1 MPSRTPLAGGIPSLL
16 RAHPFIDALT
26 EASIGRLF
34 SQGERRAAEPGALL
48 LKQGEASDTAMLL
61 LEGTVEVAAETVSG
75 EIRLATIDA
84 PALLGEIGVIA
95 DLPRTAT
102 IRALEGVRFLDI
114 GKDVFNSLADENPAI
129 LRHVVGQLGTRL
141 KSLNSAIGVY
151 TDALAA
157 LEKDVFDRSI
167 LDSLN
172 NPSAELLNFAE
183 TFSRMAEQIALRQRQ
198 REELASAA
206 AIQHAMLPEPL
217 PRDRPGDRHERF
229 DLFAAMRPAREVGG
243 DFYDAFFLDR
253 DRLVITIGD
262 VSGKGVPAS
271 LFMAVCQTTLR
282 MTLRGPASEIGEAV
296 ERANELLEME
306 NSASMFA
313 TFFGA
318 ILDLRDGSLSYCNC
332 GHNPPLVQ
340 RRDGT
345 VEAMQPDGIALGVI
359 SPADCRT
366 RTVRHDPGDRLL
378 LFTDGITEAH
388 DPLGELFEDERLHA
402 TVANRGHLDV
412 RQLVEGIFED
422 VDAFAAGASQHDDL
436 TCLVLAYRGAASG
449 T

>member
-1 MPSRTPLAGGIPSLL
+1 MSMPSQAPQAGEIPSLL
-16 RAHPFIDALT
+16 RAHPFLRALPEVALDRLLSNGARR
-26 EASIGRLF
+26 EAEIG
-34 SQGERRAAEPGALL
+34 SVLL
-48 LKQGEASDTAMLL
+48 RQGEASDSAMLL
-61 LEGTVEVAAETVSG
+61 LVGAVEVVAETVSG
-75 EIRLATIDA
+75 EIRLARVDA

-95 DLPRTAT
+95 ALPRTAT
-102 IRALEGVRFLDI
+102 VRALENVRYLNI
-114 GKDVFNSLADENPAI
+114 GKEVFNSLADESPQI
-129 LRHVVGQLGTRL
+129 LRHVVGRLGGQL

-151 TDALAA
+151 TDALVA
-157 LEKDVFDRSI
+157 LEKDAFDQGI
-167 LDSLN
+167 LDNLN
-172 NPSAELLNFAE
+172 NPSAELVNFAE
-183 TFSRMAEQIALRQRQ
+183 TFRRMAEQIALRQRQ

-206 AIQHAMLPEPL
+206 AIQHAMLPDPL
-217 PRDRPGDRHERF
+217 PRDGHGRF

-243 DFYDAFFLDR
+243 DFYDAFLLDAN
-253 DRLVITIGD
+253 RLVVTIGD

-282 MTLRGPASEIGEAV
+282 MTLRGPASGIGEAV
-296 ERANELLEME
+296 EYANELLEME

-318 ILDLRDGSLSYCNC
+318 ILDLRDGSLAYCNC

-340 RRDGT
+340 RGDGT
-345 VEAMQPDGIALGVI
+345 VEAMPPDGIALGVL

-366 RTVRHDPGDRLL
+366 RTTRLDPGDRLL

-402 TVANRGHLDV
+402 TVAGRRNLDV

-436 TCLVLAYRGAASG
+436 TCLVLAYRGASSG
-449 T
+449 P

>member
-1 MPSRTPLAGGIPSLL
+1 MPSRTPLAGDMPSLL
-16 RAHPFIDALT
+16 RTHPFIDALP
-26 EASIGRLF
+26 EASIDRLL
-34 SQGERRAAEPGALL
+34 SEGKRRKVEPGALI
-48 LKQGEASDTAMLL
+48 LKQGEASDSAMLL
-61 LEGTVEVAAETVSG
+61 MEGTVEVVAETVSG
-75 EIRLATIDA
+75 EIRLASIGA

-95 DLPRTAT
+95 GLPRTAT
-102 IRALEGVRFLDI
+102 IRALENVGFLDI
-114 GKDVFNSLADENPAI
+114 GKDVFNSLADENPQI

-172 NPSAELLNFAE
+172 NPSAELVNFAE
-183 TFSRMAEQIALRQRQ
+183 TFRRMAEQIALRQRQ

-206 AIQHAMLPEPL
+206 AIQQAMLPDPL
-217 PRDRPGDRHERF
+217 PRDRQGRF
-229 DLFAAMRPAREVGG
+229 DLFAAMLPAREVGG
-243 DFYDAFFLDR
+243 DFYDAFFIDG
-253 DRLVITIGD
+253 DRLVVTIGD

-282 MTLRGPASEIGEAV
+282 MTLRGPASGIAEAV

-318 ILDLRDGSLSYCNC
+318 ILDLRDGTLSYCNC

-340 RRDGT
+340 RRDGA
-345 VEAMQPDGIALGVI
+345 VEAMQPDGIALGVV

-366 RTVRHDPGDRLL
+366 QTLRLDPGDRLL

-388 DPLGELFEDERLHA
+388 DPLGDLFEDERLRA
-402 TVANRGHLDV
+402 TVAGRGHLDV
-412 RQLVEGIFED
+412 RQLVEGVFED
-422 VDAFAAGASQHDDL
+422 VHAFAADAPQHDDL
-436 TCLVLAYRGAASG
+436 TCLALAYRGAASG
-449 T
+449 L